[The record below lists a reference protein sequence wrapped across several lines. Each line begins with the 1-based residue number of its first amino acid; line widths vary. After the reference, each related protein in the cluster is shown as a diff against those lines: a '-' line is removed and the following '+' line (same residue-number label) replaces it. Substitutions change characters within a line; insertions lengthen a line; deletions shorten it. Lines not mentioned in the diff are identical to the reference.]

1 MIQLSVSNLHAHYG
15 QSHVL
20 QGVTFQVPSGSI
32 STILGRNGSGRSTT
46 LKALMG
52 ILLPTAGNIKLNG
65 VELAGLSPTKIAR
78 NGVAYV
84 PEDRLV
90 FPNLSVQENLV
101 IGLQEPRL
109 GAPVWTIPE
118 MFDYFPRLRERRN
131 QLAGTLSGGE
141 QQMLTLCR
149 SLLGNP
155 LIMLIDEP
163 TEGLAPQIVAQLRDV
178 LLAIKSRGVTI
189 LLVEQKL
196 TMALQISDNVLL
208 MGHGQIVYSGSVS
221 NFQQDASVRKRW
233 LDVG

>member
-20 QGVTFQVPSGSI
+20 QGVTFHVSSGSI

-65 VELAGLSPTKIAR
+65 VELVGLSPTKIAR

-101 IGLQEPRL
+101 IGLQEPRPS
-109 GAPVWTIPE
+109 APTWTMPE

-221 NFQQDASVRKRW
+221 NFEQDASVRKRW

>member
-20 QGVTFQVPSGSI
+20 QGVTFHVQSGSI

-46 LKALMG
+46 LKAVMG
-52 ILLPTAGNIKLNG
+52 ILLPSAGSIKLNG
-65 VELAGLSPTKIAR
+65 IELAGLSPTRIAR

-90 FPNLSVQENLV
+90 FPNLSVHENLV
-101 IGLQEPRL
+101 IGLQEPRP
-109 GAPVWTIPE
+109 GAPVWTVPE

-178 LLAIKSRGVTI
+178 LLAIRSRGVTI

-208 MGHGQIVYSGSVS
+208 MGHGQIVYSGNVAT
-221 NFQQDASVRKRW
+221 FEQDASIRKRW

>member
-20 QGVTFQVPSGSI
+20 QGVTFHVASGSI

-65 VELAGLSPTKIAR
+65 VELVGLSPTKIAR

-101 IGLQEPRL
+101 IGLQEPRP
-109 GAPVWTIPE
+109 GAPTWTVPE

-221 NFQQDASVRKRW
+221 NFEQDASVRKRW

>member
-20 QGVTFQVPSGSI
+20 QGVTFHISSGSI

-65 VELAGLSPTKIAR
+65 IELVGLSPTKIAR

-101 IGLQEPRL
+101 IGLQEPRP
-109 GAPVWTIPE
+109 GAPTWTMPE

-221 NFQQDASVRKRW
+221 NFEQDASVRKRW

>member
-1 MIQLSVSNLHAHYG
+1 V
-15 QSHVL
+15 
-20 QGVTFQVPSGSI
+20 
-32 STILGRNGSGRSTT
+32 
-46 LKALMG
+46 
-52 ILLPTAGNIKLNG
+52 
-65 VELAGLSPTKIAR
+65 GLSPTKIAR

-101 IGLQEPRL
+101 IGLQEPRP
-109 GAPVWTIPE
+109 GAPTWTMPE

-221 NFQQDASVRKRW
+221 NFEQDASVRKRW

>member
-101 IGLQEPRL
+101 IGLQEPRP

>member
-20 QGVTFQVPSGSI
+20 QGVTFHVPSGSI

-65 VELAGLSPTKIAR
+65 IELAGLSPTKIAR

-90 FPNLSVQENLV
+90 FPNLSVHENLV
-101 IGLQEPRL
+101 IGLQEPRP